1 MFENTTGGKG
11 EDKLNNEVRLKLKFR
26 KDNLE
31 DTKPARKKKIVE
43 ENSIKKYFKPSNT
56 TRLELRNLC
65 QANGKPAIRTPE
77 GTITNGASFK
87 LHVKP

>member
-31 DTKPARKKKIVE
+31 DKKPARKKKLVE
-43 ENSIKKYFKPSNT
+43 KNSIKNYFKPSNT
-56 TRLELRNLC
+56 TRPELSCNL
-65 QANGKPAIRTPE
+65 
-77 GTITNGASFK
+77 
-87 LHVKP
+87 